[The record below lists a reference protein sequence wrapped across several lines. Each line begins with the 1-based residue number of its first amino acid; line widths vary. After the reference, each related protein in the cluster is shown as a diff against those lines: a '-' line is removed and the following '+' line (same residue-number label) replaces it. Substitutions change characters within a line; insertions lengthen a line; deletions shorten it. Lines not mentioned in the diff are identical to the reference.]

1 MNTPRASAAFSL
13 LELLVVIAI
22 IAVVASVGVMALGG
36 PGGRAPQ
43 GGAAVASS
51 VFNLARTEAIM
62 RGTDTLVL
70 IDTTYNA
77 AKPDN
82 YLRRMTVAVVDSN
95 LTPLTRWTTLPT
107 GAYFNQG
114 LSESGSTNFSGNP
127 QLPSGTYAFYR
138 FKSNGQIDN
147 TSGSRFIV
155 SPGTV
160 NGGTF
165 QEIGT
170 GKRYGF
176 KIHKMGKL
184 TFYDDPASITSP

>member
-22 IAVVASVGVMALGG
+22 MAVIASAGVMALGG
-36 PGGRAPQ
+36 AGGRGPQ
-43 GGAAVASS
+43 SAASIASS

-62 RGTDTLVL
+62 RGTDTFVLV
-70 IDTTYNA
+70 DTTYNA

-82 YLRRMTVAVVDSN
+82 YLRRMTVADATGN
-95 LTPLTRWTTLPT
+95 LLTRWTTLPAAT
-107 GAYFNQG
+107 YFNQD
-114 LSESGSTNFSGNP
+114 LSAAGSTNFAGSP
-127 QLPSGTYAFYR
+127 QLPSGTYAFYKFR
-138 FKSNGQIDN
+138 SNGQIDN
-147 TSGSRFIV
+147 TSGAKFVV

>member
-1 MNTPRASAAFSL
+1 MKRHRTLNAAFSL

-22 IAVVASVGVMALGG
+22 MAIIAGAGVVALGG
-36 PGGRAPQ
+36 AGGRSPQ
-43 GGAAVASS
+43 GAASIASS

-70 IDTTYNA
+70 VDTTYDS

-82 YLRRMTVAVVDSN
+82 FLRRMTVTDTTGK
-95 LTPLTRWTTLPT
+95 LLTRWTTLPS
-107 GAYFNQG
+107 GAYFNQS
-114 LSESGSTNFSGNP
+114 LSAAGTTNFSGNP
-127 QLPSGTYAFYR
+127 QLPGTCAYFK

-147 TSGSRFIV
+147 PAAARFIV
-155 SPGTV
+155 SPGSVT
-160 NGGTF
+160 GGTF

-170 GKRYGF
+170 NKRYGF

-184 TFYDDPASITSP
+184 TFFEDPASITSP